1 MERVAADEDRASGPS
16 HVGAEFV
23 HLMAGRFSGDPAGM
37 PGAGGDAA
45 VQRHGEFQHDVRAFR
60 GLPDQK
66 IGDQIPAQIPAYA
79 RFHFHAR
86 FGKAF
91 HAARRLGVG
100 IAQAD
105 DHVTDARRDHR
116 FRAGRGLP
124 LMVAGLQ
131 RDDQGAGRGIDAFGF
146 CVLEALHFRMA
157 LAVSGMPASGND
169 NTVTDKYGA
178 HRRIGSGGPAAAF
191 REFDGFPHER
201 FVRMAHAPSPE
212 GPVCPQPSGVGR
224 RGRSSSVMSAS
235 FSICMA
241 SSSG

>member
-1 MERVAADEDRASGPS
+1 MVCQIR
-16 HVGAEFV
+16 
-23 HLMAGRFSGDPAGM
+23 
-37 PGAGGDAA
+37 
-45 VQRHGEFQHDVRAFR
+45 
-60 GLPDQK
+60 K
-66 IGDQIPAQIPAYA
+66 IPAQLLAYA

-105 DHVTDARRDHR
+105 DHVADARRDHR

-146 CVLEALHFRMA
+146 GVLEALHFRMA

-201 FVRMAHAPSPE
+201 FVRVAHAPSPE